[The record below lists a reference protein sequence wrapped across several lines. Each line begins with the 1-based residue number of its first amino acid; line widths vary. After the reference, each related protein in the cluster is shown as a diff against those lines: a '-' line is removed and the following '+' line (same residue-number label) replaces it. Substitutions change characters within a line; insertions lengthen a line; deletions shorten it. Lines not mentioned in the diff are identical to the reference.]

1 MPPKHKGFN
10 MRSKSGSS
18 ANPHRS
24 TDGLKANGGNLR
36 DKATINRLNMYK
48 AKGIR
53 DKKGKLV
60 GGAYMMKNRSG
71 DQAITAETGRVA
83 PDRRWF
89 GNTRVIKQE
98 ELDKFREEM
107 STRSTDPYSVVLRR
121 KKLPMGLLQE
131 PDKVSRMNLLETEG
145 YSDVLANGRRRKRPK
160 LGTGVN
166 DLSTLLA
173 SAEVGRQTYGEGEG
187 DTNAPKA
194 WEERGL
200 KRAELFEKGQSRR
213 IWAELYKVLDC
224 SDVVIQVLDARN
236 VPGTRCPH
244 LERHLKKNA
253 SHKHLIF
260 VINKVDLVPT
270 WVTKKWVKLLSAT
283 HPTLA
288 FHASITNSFGKG
300 ALINLLRQFAKLH
313 PDKKQISVG
322 VVGYPNVGKS
332 SIINTLKKKKAS

>member
-10 MRSKSGSS
+10 MRTKSGSS

-24 TDGLKANGGNLR
+24 TDGVRQNGGTLR
-36 DKATINRLNMYK
+36 DKATINRINMYK

-53 DKKGKLV
+53 DKKGKLI
-60 GGAYMMKNRSG
+60 GGAYMMNNRAG

-89 GNTRVIKQE
+89 GNTRIIKQD

-131 PDKVSRMNLLETEG
+131 PDKVSRMNLLQTES
-145 YSDVLANGRRRKRPK
+145 YEDVLSSGRRRKRPK
-160 LGTGVN
+160 LAGGVN
-166 DLSTLLA
+166 DLSTLVA
-173 SAEVGRQTYGEGEG
+173 TAEVGRNTYGEGEG
-187 DTNAPKA
+187 DSNVAKA

-200 KRAELFEKGQSRR
+200 RRAELFDKGQSKR

-244 LERHLKKNA
+244 LEKHLKKNA

-300 ALINLLRQFAKLH
+300 ALINLLRQ
-313 PDKKQISVG
+313 VG
-322 VVGYPNVGKS
+322 
-332 SIINTLKKKKAS
+332 